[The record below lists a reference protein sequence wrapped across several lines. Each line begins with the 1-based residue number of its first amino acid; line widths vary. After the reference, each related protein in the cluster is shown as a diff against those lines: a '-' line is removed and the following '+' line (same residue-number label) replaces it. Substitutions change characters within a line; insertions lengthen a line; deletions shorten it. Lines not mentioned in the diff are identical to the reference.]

1 MTQLDRTLT
10 SLRRALDHLETRAP
24 ALIERDERGGSPEK
38 DGYPSGGGE
47 GGSRSSDNT
56 SSTERTAVAR
66 LEGHDRPDDVHRAAK
81 ALVQHLDTAL
91 KHLHSAESM
100 VKLGEHLATHDGRHS
115 NPPTDC
121 LACGRTVNCT
131 TEDPSRS
138 GLCSSCST
146 AWYRYKATE
155 EAEGRVADR
164 SRFARTRR
172 ENPAA

>member
-1 MTQLDRTLT
+1 MTQLDRTLA

-24 ALIERDERGGSPEK
+24 ALIERDERGGSPER

-47 GGSRSSDNT
+47 GGARSSDNT

-81 ALVQHLDTAL
+81 ALLLHLDSAL

-115 NPPTDC
+115 NPPTAC
-121 LACGRTVNCT
+121 LGCGRTVECT
-131 TEDPSRS
+131 TEDPIRG
-138 GLCSSCST
+138 GLCGACAV
-146 AWYRYKATE
+146 AWYRYKTAE
-155 EAEGRVADR
+155 EAEGRIADR
-164 SRFARTRR
+164 SRFLRNRKA
-172 ENPAA
+172 EAA